1 MTRESPPLPPP
12 PPPSSFPIPFA
23 RQRSTDRTQH
33 AADNSAYFQ
42 AGPPPGNY
50 HSAPMPSASTH
61 TSQLY
66 TSHQPPQPPPIRH
79 STRPHPNVTAP
90 PPAPTPRFT
99 TEPAPP
105 YEYVRPPPAPQ
116 MSGSTS
122 HYSDPGPSIPA
133 RPPFT
138 AIGTNAS
145 GSRPPQRLMTMPVP
159 NTAAPVHYHSGSPP
173 NIVYPPPQSEM
184 TGGPPPNTQG
194 SGWSYLDLQERDDVS
209 SDSGDEDFAQSPDS
223 TMSNSSAYLGQK
235 GPTNPPYAGRRRR
248 PKRRETA
255 PAAPAS
261 SSQALP
267 ELEQCKLCHRL
278 GPRHEWAS
286 LGHGGFCSERHKWQ
300 W

>member
-1 MTRESPPLPPP
+1 VNVTVPMTRESPPPPP
-12 PPPSSFPIPFA
+12 PPSFPIPFA

-50 HSAPMPSASTH
+50 HPAPSEFLYIASLLHMVHSTEPRGFLVPSASTH
-61 TSQLY
+61 TSQQY
-66 TSHQPPQPPPIRH
+66 SSHRPPQPPPIRH

-122 HYSDPGPSIPA
+122 HYSSISDPGPSIPA

-145 GSRPPQRLMTMPVP
+145 GPRPPQRLMTMPVP
-159 NTAAPVHYHSGSPP
+159 NNAAPVHYHSGSPP

-184 TGGPPPNTQG
+184 TGGSPPNTQG
-194 SGWSYLDLQERDDVS
+194 SGWSYREC
-209 SDSGDEDFAQSPDS
+209 S
-223 TMSNSSAYLGQK
+223 TLV
-235 GPTNPPYAGRRRR
+235 
-248 PKRRETA
+248 
-255 PAAPAS
+255 
-261 SSQALP
+261 
-267 ELEQCKLCHRL
+267 
-278 GPRHEWAS
+278 
-286 LGHGGFCSERHKWQ
+286 
-300 W
+300 